1 MNIIRKISVGPD
13 YMKCMHYTVGQKVLN
28 SEYTIYAIKLGTE
41 GYQVWIEREGE
52 IICWKQFSN
61 TMPVSVEYKIDF

>member
-1 MNIIRKISVGPD
+1 
-13 YMKCMHYTVGQKVLN
+13 MHYTVGQKVLN